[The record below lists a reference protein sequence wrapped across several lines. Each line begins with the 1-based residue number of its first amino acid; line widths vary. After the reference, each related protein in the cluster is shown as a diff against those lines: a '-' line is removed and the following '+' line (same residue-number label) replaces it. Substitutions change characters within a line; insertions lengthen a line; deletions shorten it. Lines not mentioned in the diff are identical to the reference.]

1 MASSKRW
8 CFTLNNWSEEEFK
21 KVLNIVCIYRV
32 VGKEVGESGTPHLQ
46 GFIVFRSSQRLSAM
60 KKLLERAHWEP
71 ARGSTDQASD
81 YCKKE
86 GNYVEDGLKPD
97 ASGRRAGISGG
108 AAEKLRWDSAKEHA
122 RNGNFD
128 EIPSD
133 IYIKY
138 YRTLKEIAKDNMVKP
153 ADVDD
158 VTGVWLYGGPGVGKS
173 RKAREDYPGAYLKMQ
188 NKWWDG
194 YQGEEYV
201 ILDDFDS
208 KELGH
213 LLKIW
218 ADRYSFVAETKGGA
232 MHIRPKKFV
241 ITSNYSPDDAKFD
254 WDDEMRAAIKR
265 RFHVIHMLP
274 PMLGGV
280 NLNKKSCN

>member
-1 MASSKRW
+1 MATSKRW
-8 CFTLNNWSEEEFK
+8 CYTLNNWTQEEYDFLFQVDCVYHVIGQEM
-21 KVLNIVCIYRV
+21 
-32 VGKEVGESGTPHLQ
+32 GDSGTPHLQ
-46 GFIVFRSSQRLSAM
+46 GFIIFKGAKRLSAM
-60 KKLLERAHWEP
+60 KKLNSRAHFEP
-71 ARGSTDQASD
+71 ARGTTDQAAD
-81 YCKKE
+81 YCQKDGKF
-86 GNYVEDGLKPD
+86 VEIGTRPQP
-97 ASGRRAGISGG
+97 ASKAGGD
-108 AAEKLRWDSAKEHA
+108 AEKNRWEDAKKRA
-122 RNGNFD
+122 REGDLDNV
-128 EIPSD
+128 PAD

-138 YRTLKEIAKDNMVKP
+138 YRTLKEIAKDNMLKP
-153 ADVDD
+153 ADLDD
-158 VTGVWLYGGPGVGKS
+158 VTGVWIYGGPGVGKS

-194 YQGEEYV
+194 YQGEEYA

-232 MHIRPKKFV
+232 MCIRPKKFV